1 MHGKDAAVRVQVG
14 HNYLPPAPESVSVTF
29 MAIQCMIG
37 LIAATTMCLS
47 TGCGPKVNMN
57 PNPFDEDLQPL
68 TKREVKPAPS
78 KVGPGVPTL
87 TLPKLREG
95 DVARADLIAVLD
107 AGPATLLRELDLQAV
122 TDSGNFSG
130 WQIISI
136 VSADSPAS
144 LADLQPNDVIG
155 KINGQPIGKP
165 DQLMAVWE
173 SLRTA
178 PTLEVEV
185 TRNQVAY
192 SLFFRIVDLAPPPKP
207 VAPASTLLR
216 H

>member
-1 MHGKDAAVRVQVG
+1 
-14 HNYLPPAPESVSVTF
+14 
-29 MAIQCMIG
+29 MARTASFIG
-37 LIAATTMCLS
+37 LLGVMALCFGIC
-47 TGCGPKVNMN
+47 CGPKVNMN

-68 TKREVKPAPS
+68 TKREVKTAPA
-78 KVGPGVPTL
+78 KVEGAGIPN

-95 DVARADLIAVLD
+95 DVARADVIAVLD
-107 AGPATLLRELDLQAV
+107 AGPATLLRDLDLQAV

-155 KINGQPIGKP
+155 KVNGQPIGKP

-185 TRNQVAY
+185 IRNQVKY
-192 SLFFRIVDLAPPPKP
+192 SLVFRIVDLAPPPKP
-207 VAPASTLLR
+207 GGPASSLLR
-216 H
+216 Q